1 MRTILLIALIALTTS
16 QIDLESAKPLPVIK
30 CFLESEVIKK
40 DIPIVIDAVKK
51 FMEDKNAFNLIAKLL
66 GIYPELEA
74 EVKRCLAEQGI
85 NLKGIGDIPEAIR
98 KFWESLPKELR
109 EQIVKFVKTVA
120 LKKAKELC
128 IKILSKQ
135 GWETKICDYIDKL
148 K

>member
-1 MRTILLIALIALTTS
+1 
-16 QIDLESAKPLPVIK
+16 
-30 CFLESEVIKK
+30 
-40 DIPIVIDAVKK
+40 
-51 FMEDKNAFNLIAKLL
+51 MEDKNAFNLIAKLL

>member
-1 MRTILLIALIALTTS
+1 MRSILIIALIALTTS
-16 QIDLESAKPLPVIK
+16 QINLEAAKPLPVIK
-30 CFLESEVIKK
+30 CLLESEVIKK
-40 DIPIVIDAVKK
+40 DIPVVIEAVKQ
-51 FMEDKNAFNLIAKLL
+51 FMEDQNVLNLVVKIMA
-66 GIYPELEA
+66 IYPEVEA
-74 EVKRCLAEQGI
+74 EVKRCLAAQGI
-85 NLKGIGDIPEAIR
+85 NLKGIDDIPEAIR
-98 KFWESLPKELR
+98 KLWESLPKELR

>member
-1 MRTILLIALIALTTS
+1 MRTILIIALIALTTS
-16 QIDLESAKPLPVIK
+16 QIDLEAAKPLPVVK
-30 CFLESEVIKK
+30 CLIASDIIKK
-40 DIPIVIDAVKK
+40 DIPIVIDAIKQ
-51 FMEDKNAFNLIAKLL
+51 FIEDKNAFNLIVKLL
-66 GIYPELEA
+66 GIYPEVES
-74 EVKRCLAEQGI
+74 EVKRCLKEQGI
-85 NLKGIGDIPEAIR
+85 NLEGIGDIPEAIR

-128 IKILSKQ
+128 VMLLKKK